1 VFKHNMLFLHTGYF
15 YFKFHTMTKQT
26 NLNNSHLAS
35 FYVTAAEINN
45 GRFSYVHF

>member
-15 YFKFHTMTKQT
+15 YFKFPAMAKQT

-35 FYVTAAEINN
+35 LYVTVAEMNN
-45 GRFSYVHF
+45 GRFSEVHF